1 MRVVGARDRLGV
13 AGAHRHDHGVD
24 QVGAVVGEDLRAED
38 AAGGARDAASDRA
51 DAADAVRSITTTLA
65 SASAARAAAL
75 MPALPAPIT
84 IRSTSLISRLPR
96 LDGDAPPERHPLLEV
111 GPPRA

>member
-1 MRVVGARDRLGV
+1 MHVVGARDRFGV

-24 QVGAVVGEDLRAED
+24 QVGAVVSEDLRAGD

-51 DAADAVRSITTTLA
+51 GAADAVRSITTTLA
-65 SASAARAAAL
+65 WASATRAAAL

-84 IRSTSLISRLPR
+84 TRSPSLISRLPR
-96 LDGDAPPERHPLLEV
+96 LDGDALPTAPP
-111 GPPRA
+111 GP